1 MKEKLSLARIS
12 LAGVVIAIAAA
23 IYFLLP
29 SNEKPNACLSVFK
42 NTYIEGD
49 KHIKIY
55 GEFRA
60 SVKAG
65 NVVID
70 VVAKLNDNDKE
81 YNIERTII
89 LKLSSRL
96 GGRHPVTSLV
106 SETRHHNDNYS
117 DNLSAVLFGT
127 GEDEMRP
134 IVLKNT
140 DADTVLIGNSFA
152 PVYMCMK

>member
-1 MKEKLSLARIS
+1 MKEKLTLAKIG
-12 LAGVVIAIAAA
+12 LAGIIIVLATA

-29 SNEKPNACLSVFK
+29 SNENSNACLSVFN
-42 NTYIEGD
+42 NTYVEED
-49 KHIKIY
+49 KHTKIY

-65 NVVID
+65 NAVID
-70 VVAKLNDNDKE
+70 VVAKLNDNGKN
-81 YNIERTII
+81 YNVERTII

-117 DNLSAVLFGT
+117 DNLSAMLFGT

-140 DADTVLIGNSFA
+140 DDDTVLIGNSFS